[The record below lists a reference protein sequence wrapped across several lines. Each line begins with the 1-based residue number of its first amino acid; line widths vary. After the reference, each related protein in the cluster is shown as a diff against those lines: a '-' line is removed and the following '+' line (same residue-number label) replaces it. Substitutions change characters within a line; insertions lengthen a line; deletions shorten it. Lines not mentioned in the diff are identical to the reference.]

1 MSKPKKYVVQLTDDD
16 VRYLKKLR
24 KKKSTSQTIANRC
37 NILLAMDEN
46 HPPAKTYDQCVM
58 ACGVSRAT
66 IASTV
71 KLYVENG
78 MDETLKLKR
87 SVNSDNARR
96 KVDGRTEAKIVQMAC
111 GPVPEGHSRWT
122 IRLLEDELKVVL
134 DEPISRE
141 AIRRTLKN
149 RLKPHRTEYWCI
161 PAKADPEFVACMED
175 VLDVYELPYNPKI
188 PVVCMDEKPYQL
200 LGEARNSWAM
210 RPGIT
215 KR

>member
-1 MSKPKKYVVQLTDDD
+1 MSKTKKYVVRLTDGD
-16 VRYLKKLR
+16 VKYLKKLR
-24 KKKSTSQTIANRC
+24 KKKSTSQTIADRC

-46 HPPAKTYDQCVM
+46 HPPAKTYDECVM

-71 KLYVENG
+71 KQYVEKG

-141 AIRRTLKN
+141 TIRRTLKKTGLN
-149 RLKPHRTEYWCI
+149 LTELSTGVSQQKQI
-161 PAKADPEFVACMED
+161 
-175 VLDVYELPYNPKI
+175 
-188 PVVCMDEKPYQL
+188 
-200 LGEARNSWAM
+200 RNS
-210 RPGIT
+210 
-215 KR
+215 

>member
-1 MSKPKKYVVQLTDDD
+1 MSKTKKYVVRLTDGD
-16 VRYLKKLR
+16 VKYLKKLR
-24 KKKSTSQTIANRC
+24 KKKSTSQTIADRC

-71 KLYVENG
+71 KLYVEKG

-111 GPVPEGHSRWT
+111 GPVPEGHSRWP

-141 AIRRTLKN
+141 AIRRTLKKIGLN
-149 RLKPHRTEYWCI
+149 LTELSTGVSQQKQI
-161 PAKADPEFVACMED
+161 
-175 VLDVYELPYNPKI
+175 
-188 PVVCMDEKPYQL
+188 
-200 LGEARNSWAM
+200 RNS
-210 RPGIT
+210 
-215 KR
+215 

>member
-1 MSKPKKYVVQLTDDD
+1 MSKPKKYVVRLTDGD
-16 VRYLKKLR
+16 VKYLKKLR
-24 KKKSTSQTIANRC
+24 KKKSTSQTIADRC

-71 KLYVENG
+71 KQYVEKG

-141 AIRRTLKN
+141 AIRRTLKKIGLN
-149 RLKPHRTEYWCI
+149 LTELSTGVSQQKQI
-161 PAKADPEFVACMED
+161 
-175 VLDVYELPYNPKI
+175 
-188 PVVCMDEKPYQL
+188 
-200 LGEARNSWAM
+200 RNS
-210 RPGIT
+210 
-215 KR
+215 

>member
-1 MSKPKKYVVQLTDDD
+1 MSKTKKYVVRLTDGD
-16 VRYLKKLR
+16 VKYLKKLR
-24 KKKSTSQTIANRC
+24 KKKSTSQTIADRC

-46 HPPAKTYDQCVM
+46 HPPAKTYNQCM
-58 ACGVSRAT
+58 IACGVSRAT

-71 KLYVENG
+71 KQYVEKG

-141 AIRRTLKN
+141 AIRRTLKKIGLN
-149 RLKPHRTEYWCI
+149 LTELSTGVSQQKQI
-161 PAKADPEFVACMED
+161 
-175 VLDVYELPYNPKI
+175 
-188 PVVCMDEKPYQL
+188 
-200 LGEARNSWAM
+200 RNS
-210 RPGIT
+210 
-215 KR
+215 

>member
-1 MSKPKKYVVQLTDDD
+1 MSRTKKYVVQLTDDD
-16 VRYLKKLR
+16 VKYLKKLR
-24 KKKSTSQTIANRC
+24 KKKSTSQTIADRC

-46 HPPAKTYDQCVM
+46 HPPAKTYNQCM
-58 ACGVSRAT
+58 IACGVSRAT

-71 KLYVENG
+71 KQYVEKG

-141 AIRRTLKN
+141 AIRRTLKKIGLN
-149 RLKPHRTEYWCI
+149 LTELSTGVSQQKQI
-161 PAKADPEFVACMED
+161 
-175 VLDVYELPYNPKI
+175 
-188 PVVCMDEKPYQL
+188 
-200 LGEARNSWAM
+200 RNS
-210 RPGIT
+210 
-215 KR
+215 

>member
-1 MSKPKKYVVQLTDDD
+1 MSKPKKYVVRLTDGD
-16 VRYLKKLR
+16 VKYLKKLR
-24 KKKSTSQTIANRC
+24 KKKSTSQTIADRC

-46 HPPAKTYDQCVM
+46 HPPAKTYDECVM

-71 KLYVENG
+71 KQYVEKG

-141 AIRRTLKN
+141 AIRRTLKKIGLN
-149 RLKPHRTEYWCI
+149 LTELSTGVSQQKQI
-161 PAKADPEFVACMED
+161 
-175 VLDVYELPYNPKI
+175 
-188 PVVCMDEKPYQL
+188 
-200 LGEARNSWAM
+200 RNS
-210 RPGIT
+210 
-215 KR
+215 

>member
-1 MSKPKKYVVQLTDDD
+1 MSKTKKYVVRLTDGH
-16 VRYLKKLR
+16 VKYLKKLR
-24 KKKSTSQTIANRC
+24 KKKSTSQTIADRC

-46 HPPAKTYDQCVM
+46 HPPAKTYDQCM
-58 ACGVSRAT
+58 IACGVSRAT

-71 KLYVENG
+71 KLYVEKG

-96 KVDGRTEAKIVQMAC
+96 KVDGRTEARIVQMAC

-141 AIRRTLKN
+141 TIRRTLKKTGLN
-149 RLKPHRTEYWCI
+149 LTELSTGVSPQKQI
-161 PAKADPEFVACMED
+161 
-175 VLDVYELPYNPKI
+175 
-188 PVVCMDEKPYQL
+188 
-200 LGEARNSWAM
+200 RNS
-210 RPGIT
+210 
-215 KR
+215 

>member
-1 MSKPKKYVVQLTDDD
+1 
-16 VRYLKKLR
+16 
-24 KKKSTSQTIANRC
+24 
-37 NILLAMDEN
+37 
-46 HPPAKTYDQCVM
+46 M

-71 KLYVENG
+71 KLYVEKG

-141 AIRRTLKN
+141 AIRRTLKKIGLN
-149 RLKPHRTEYWCI
+149 LTELSTGVSPQKQI
-161 PAKADPEFVACMED
+161 
-175 VLDVYELPYNPKI
+175 
-188 PVVCMDEKPYQL
+188 
-200 LGEARNSWAM
+200 RNS
-210 RPGIT
+210 
-215 KR
+215 

>member
-1 MSKPKKYVVQLTDDD
+1 MSRTKKYVVQLTDGD
-16 VRYLKKLR
+16 VKYLKKLR
-24 KKKSTSQTIANRC
+24 KKKSTSQTIADRC

-46 HPPAKTYDQCVM
+46 HPPAKTYDECVM
-58 ACGVSRAT
+58 ACGVSHAT

-71 KLYVENG
+71 KQYVEKG

-141 AIRRTLKN
+141 AIRRTLKKIGLN
-149 RLKPHRTEYWCI
+149 LTELSTGVSQQKQI
-161 PAKADPEFVACMED
+161 
-175 VLDVYELPYNPKI
+175 
-188 PVVCMDEKPYQL
+188 
-200 LGEARNSWAM
+200 RNS
-210 RPGIT
+210 
-215 KR
+215 